1 MTEEGA
7 YLVVVKLDP
16 SENADLMES
25 VSALAASAKLTQWAQ
40 DAQVTTS
47 AAYESLDVA
56 AIDQALEAL
65 DF

>member
-1 MTEEGA
+1 
-7 YLVVVKLDP
+7 
-16 SENADLMES
+16 MES